1 MFLCVKFCLRLGGI
15 SSSYLFFTS
24 VRSMSLVPQNI
35 CEPALF
41 TWEAG
46 AYWILPQYLYSSQ
59 GTDSKNVVKTVVK

>member
-1 MFLCVKFCLRLGGI
+1 MLICVKFYLHLGGTPN
-15 SSSYLFFTS
+15 SYLFFTS

-41 TWEAG
+41 IWDAG

-59 GTDSKNVVKTVVK
+59 GTDSKNVVKTIVR